1 MMDTLDGLV
10 EEAYRLFAGYEM
22 GDELG
27 VCTGCCVNDADAK
40 LLKTLKPH
48 EMSRELIFSIWMLRL
63 IQIDRP

>member
-1 MMDTLDGLV
+1 MDTLDGLV